1 MITIITYNKIK
12 SFLHKNPLSQAQHSI
27 CTADSFMRKED
38 QMISLQGLSVWD
50 IEEENEINKMLDKY
64 LFR

>member
-1 MITIITYNKIK
+1 MVSKSIRKLYMITIITYNKIK

-38 QMISLQGLSVWD
+38 QMISLQGLSV
-50 IEEENEINKMLDKY
+50 
-64 LFR
+64 